1 MDFNFFFNQYLFFA
15 VLMICAAIPAG
26 FMAGLFGIG
35 GGLITVPVL
44 YYVFDAADL
53 NNNYLMHFAVGTSFS
68 IIIPTSVSSVITHNK
83 FNAVDFNIV
92 KSFGLF
98 VVAGVI
104 FGAFFASI
112 LKTEQLILFFSI
124 AIFFLGIYLIFLR
137 NKKIESLSNF
147 KIKYKIILGFI
158 SGFVSGQLGLGGA
171 VMNVPILRFFG
182 YSINKAIG
190 SAAAIGFLISL
201 TGAVSFSLIGGF
213 KNVEEPLTI
222 GFINIPA
229 FLVFVPITI
238 LMAKIGAKTV
248 HKIDKKIITK
258 LFGLLNIIVSILLF
272 FEYHNY

>member
-1 MDFNFFFNQYLFFA
+1 LEFNFFSNQYFFFA
-15 VLMICAAIPAG
+15 ILMVCAAVPAG

-44 YYVFDAADL
+44 YYVFEAASL
-53 NNNYLMHFAVGTSFS
+53 NNNYVMHLAVGTSFS
-68 IIIPTSVSSVITHNK
+68 IIIPTAISSVITHNK

-98 VVAGVI
+98 VVIGVI
-104 FGAFFASI
+104 FGTIFAST
-112 LKTEQLILFFSI
+112 LKTEQLVLFFSI
-124 AIFFLGIYLIFLR
+124 AIFFLGIYLVFLK
-137 NKKIESLSNF
+137 NKEVETFSNF
-147 KIKYKIILGFI
+147 QIHYKIIFGFI

-190 SAAAIGFLISL
+190 SAAAIGFLIAT
-201 TGAVSFSLIGGF
+201 TGALGFFIIGAN
-213 KNVEEPLTI
+213 KEINEPLTI

-238 LMAKIGAKTV
+238 FMAKIGAKTV
-248 HKIDKKIITK
+248 HKIDKKLITK
-258 LFGLLNIIVSILLF
+258 LFGLLNIIVSVILF
-272 FEYHNY
+272 FEYLNY